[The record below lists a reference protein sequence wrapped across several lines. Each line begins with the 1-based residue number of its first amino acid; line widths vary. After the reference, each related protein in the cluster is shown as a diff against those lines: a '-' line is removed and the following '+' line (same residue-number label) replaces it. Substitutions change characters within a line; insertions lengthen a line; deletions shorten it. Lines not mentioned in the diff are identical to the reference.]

1 MSTDKTSEIDQIMSD
16 IQKLRDQLQLINEQ
30 SKLAMIEMSNLSR
43 KIKQTGRFPNISR
56 RSDDIMQDNSIFNE
70 QVYSSDIQSVLQVES
85 YTFGP
90 YTLNTRMRELEGKGV
105 RTKLTQKE
113 MFLLAIFAANINT
126 FVDRDF
132 CLNAI
137 WRENSYLKS
146 RSMDVY
152 ICKIRN
158 LIQDEQVNLVNRHG
172 KGYILL
178 VSTDEQTRNVIGG

>member
-1 MSTDKTSEIDQIMSD
+1 MSFERSSEIDQILGD
-16 IQKLRDQLQLINEQ
+16 IQKMRDQLQLINEQ
-30 SKLAMIEMSNLSR
+30 SKLGLIELSNLTR
-43 KIKQTGRFPNISR
+43 KIKQSGKFNVSARKFDEISEGL
-56 RSDDIMQDNSIFNE
+56 FNE
-70 QVYSSDIQSVLQVES
+70 QVYSSDIQRVIQVES
-85 YTFGP
+85 YSFGP
-90 YTLNTRMRELEGKGV
+90 FTLNTRMRELTGNGK
-105 RTKLTQKE
+105 RIKLTQKE
-113 MFLLAIFAANINT
+113 MFLMAIFAANINT

-158 LIQDEQVNLVNRHG
+158 LIQHDNVNLVNRHG

-178 VSTDEQTRNVIGG
+178 VTNEDAPRNVIGG